1 MVESRV
7 TSDED
12 EEVSFHPEKSRLR
25 LLSGRRRRF
34 KADREVVYFHR
45 PEVLHPDGDLRLLLL
60 LADPYVRLALL
71 RPGVYF
77 SHVSDNLSLAFEQD
91 CLGGTGDELE
101 LRGDFSS
108 PTVLWMGALPWL
120 HVPWIER

>member
-1 MVESRV
+1 
-7 TSDED
+7 
-12 EEVSFHPEKSRLR
+12 
-25 LLSGRRRRF
+25 
-34 KADREVVYFHR
+34 
-45 PEVLHPDGDLRLLLL
+45 
-60 LADPYVRLALL
+60 
-71 RPGVYF
+71 
-77 SHVSDNLSLAFEQD
+77 LSLAFEQD